1 MLALSRH
8 VADVRY
14 RARQFFDGFET
25 ALAPDDAREVRAL
38 LTNNELR
45 LFLHMERRDRRH
57 SLAVLRAI
65 EQATAPEAP
74 SDDLR
79 VAALL
84 HDVGKGDLFVIE
96 RIAFVILEGVSPRLV
111 DRVGSAD
118 APRWRR
124 GLWQLRHHA
133 TLGADRLTVA
143 GSRPRVIALVARHTQ
158 AEAGG
163 DVDLERLMRADRAS

>member
-1 MLALSRH
+1 MSTLTRPLA
-8 VADVRY
+8 VARY
-14 RARQFFDGFET
+14 RAHQFLAGFDT
-25 ALAPDDAREVRAL
+25 ALDPGDAREVRSL

-57 SLAVLRAI
+57 SLVVLRAI
-65 EQATAPEAP
+65 EEATAPEVP

-96 RIAFVILEGVSPRLV
+96 RIAFVILEGLSPRLV
-111 DRVGSAD
+111 GWLGSATG
-118 APRWRR
+118 PRWRR

-133 TLGADRLTVA
+133 ALGADRLTVA
-143 GSRPRVIALVARHTQ
+143 SSRPRVVALVARHTQ
-158 AEAGG
+158 VDAGG
-163 DVDLERLMRADRAS
+163 DADLERLMRADRSS